1 MYDQILFLITWQL
14 HQTVDARRMIMSP
27 FILHFTRTKKKSYK
41 QKAVAFNTLH
51 FSNSQIVTAP
61 RCRKKNPSSLL
72 KTHNEIVNVQ
82 RSNKSI
88 LKSTDATQSNYDRP
102 FKLSQTIFSVRLHV
116 WLNFFSFFSLSDT
129 FVFFISFICSH
140 FFIIHGCR
148 WIISFY
154 LEVIRFVFSC
164 KTDNFRCVYAGAIK
178 MNKQLTLNVSHAI
191 NCFHFFFSWKIQQ

>member
-1 MYDQILFLITWQL
+1 M
-14 HQTVDARRMIMSP
+14 
-27 FILHFTRTKKKSYK
+27 
-41 QKAVAFNTLH
+41 
-51 FSNSQIVTAP
+51 
-61 RCRKKNPSSLL
+61 
-72 KTHNEIVNVQ
+72 NVQ

-88 LKSTDATQSNYDRP
+88 LKSTDATQSNYDRWSAIQTVADDL
-102 FKLSQTIFSVRLHV
+102 LSTATCMAQ
-116 WLNFFSFFSLSDT
+116 FFFFLSLSDT

-191 NCFHFFFSWKIQQ
+191 NCFHFFRVKFSNNWKTTPKYLRKMRNLTMNVSELGKNVNITTTYREKINWINLRNDKRWWILSRLQVKICVTFFSLA